1 MQWLIEIPDRRP
13 IGRICVIN
21 NMHIYWY
28 IMMKPLMVSGYKSFY
43 CRDIIR
49 HDTNILPKKEY
60 FVQMSLDFFK
70 NFSKKSN

>member
-1 MQWLIEIPDRRP
+1 
-13 IGRICVIN
+13 
-21 NMHIYWY
+21 
-28 IMMKPLMVSGYKSFY
+28 MKPLMVSGYKSFY
-43 CRDIIR
+43 YRDIIR